1 MVTRSLGLEEVANEN
16 PLDEVIHAPNRLQI
30 CAILAPLKEA
40 EFRSV
45 RDAIGLSDSV
55 LSKHI
60 KKLEAVGYV
69 TQRKATVDGRQKT
82 WVRLTGKGR
91 KAFAA
96 HVNHL
101 RDLLDIG
108 S

>member
-1 MVTRSLGLEEVANEN
+1 MKETR
-16 PLDEVIHAPNRLQI
+16 LDEVIHAPNRLQI
-30 CAILAPLKEA
+30 CAMLAPLKEA
-40 EFRSV
+40 EFRAV

-60 KKLEAVGYV
+60 KRLEAVGYV
-69 TQRKATVDGRQKT
+69 TQRKSTVDGRQKT

-91 KAFAA
+91 TAFKG

-101 RDLLDIG
+101 KDLLDIE